1 MLASLS
7 DWCYIMSIYNF
18 CNVNLSVFFCRGP
31 SVALWWKSWE
41 CPWSASVGSNISHRP
56 QLLWKQKKLSTCT
69 HLTTEGCQVKKPWHE
84 AGRPITQAQTVVFF
98 FFFPNNLA
106 RMFPVEICNLCKIKW
121 VTSCRC
127 VYELE
132 TLWSKQFQWSDLIY
146 KHRGSTK
153 LHGVT
158 LFIIGSSLPL
168 SECYMQMLW
177 LVSNA
182 VQGETAGSFWSSA
195 VVRRWNAGAQKG
207 NQ

>member
-1 MLASLS
+1 MVEELRMSLKCQRRLKHKPQAPVIVKTEEVINMHTFN
-7 DWCYIMSIYNF
+7 DRRLPGKETMAW
-18 CNVNLSVFFCRGP
+18 
-31 SVALWWKSWE
+31 SWE
-41 CPWSASVGSNISHRP
+41 ANHP
-56 QLLWKQKKLSTCT
+56 STNCR
-69 HLTTEGCQVKKPWHE
+69 L
-84 AGRPITQAQTVVFF
+84 F